1 MIAWIEQRGTMLQ
14 ILISFATLLV
24 WIFYAQLL
32 FQSYRRARR
41 PKIVINQLFDHA
53 QTTRFMISNMS
64 QEAIHIETVL
74 LCLDNGEEHIC
85 QIVTDAEPG
94 AEPGKGHDAWNE
106 DGQHG
111 GDDESRTLSEQLD
124 DFTLQG
130 PLPSGKCI
138 ELGSVQRLLA
148 RVRRQIARTSDDNE
162 QKFPDKD
169 RDCRIE
175 IIVIGVYSSE
185 KGVIGASRT
194 FVYDREFRLRPEEI
208 KTTRHTGFFAR
219 REMGRLHSQYI

>member
-1 MIAWIEQRGTMLQ
+1 MIAWIEQHGTMLQ

-41 PKIVINQLFDHA
+41 PKIVINQLLDHA
-53 QTTRFMISNMS
+53 QTARFLISNMS

-74 LCLDNGEEHIC
+74 LCIDNGNDRVC
-85 QIVTDAEPG
+85 QVITDAEPG
-94 AEPGKGHDAWNE
+94 EGYDARNE
-106 DGQHG
+106 DGAPDG
-111 GDDESRTLSEQLD
+111 KDESRALSERLD
-124 DFTLQG
+124 DVTLQG
-130 PLPSGKCI
+130 PLPPGKCI
-138 ELGSVQRLLA
+138 ELGSVNRLLA
-148 RVRRQIARTSDDNE
+148 RVRRQIARTSDDNK
-162 QKFPDKD
+162 QKFPEKD

-208 KTTRHTGFFAR
+208 KTTQHTGFFAR